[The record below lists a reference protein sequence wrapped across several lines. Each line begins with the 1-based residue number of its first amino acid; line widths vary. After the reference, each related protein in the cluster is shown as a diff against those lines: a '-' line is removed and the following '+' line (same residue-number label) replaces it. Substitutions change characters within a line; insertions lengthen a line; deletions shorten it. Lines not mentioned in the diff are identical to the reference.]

1 MRPDERNDS
10 GPGATGA
17 APEPLGSRPEL
28 AAIIAQALDLHE
40 RGQLDTAEE
49 LYLKILQADSNHFT
63 ATHALGVIKSQRGEY
78 SAALELIGKALQ
90 LNPRSAMA
98 HMNMGI
104 ALWRLHRPEEALLH
118 HQYSLILKP
127 DHADAYMNRAIALH
141 GLGRHEEA
149 IANYDKCLSIEP
161 GHALANSNKIFVLDY
176 VPRYGFE
183 EHQAERHRYYEA
195 QAKRFEGEAHTYL
208 NARDPERPLVL
219 GYVSADFRR
228 HSAASC
234 FGPVLRR
241 HDRERF
247 KVVCY
252 SGVLE
257 EDDWTRNFQG
267 GADLWRKTVNVSDE
281 ELAAQ
286 IRADAV
292 DVLIDLSGHSEG
304 NRLLVFARKPAPVQ
318 VTAWGGGGGTGLPM
332 IDYLFTDPVHIPAWA
347 RPLFAE
353 KAHDL
358 PCNITFEAAEDAP
371 EVSDLPALRQGFLT
385 FGCLN
390 RTMKITP
397 AALDLWAQILEALPD
412 AKLLLKDGLLDDF
425 QAQERM
431 RGGFTDRGI
440 DPDRLLLRGRTSH
453 REHLAAYGEVDIAL
467 DTFPHNGGITTWE
480 ALWMGV
486 PVVTLPGNK
495 PSSRISAS
503 ILHALEL
510 DAWVAENEEGYLRLA
525 VRQAANLDA
534 LQRFRQE
541 IRARIAASPAGNP
554 ELYTRAVEAAYR
566 SMWREWLEPNREV
579 SGKP

>member
-1 MRPDERNDS
+1 MRSDERNES
-10 GPGATGA
+10 GPGGMGD
-17 APEPLGSRPEL
+17 APDPQVSRLQL
-28 AAIIAQALDLHE
+28 ASILAQALDLHD
-40 RGQLDTAEE
+40 RGQLDTAED
-49 LYLKILQADSNHFT
+49 LYLKILQADSEHFT
-63 ATHALGVIKSQRGEY
+63 AIHALGVIKSQRGEY
-78 SAALELIGKALQ
+78 SAALELLGKALQ
-90 LNPRSAMA
+90 LNPRSALA
-98 HMNMGI
+98 HMNLGI
-104 ALWRLHRPEEALLH
+104 ALWRLHRPEEALLRY
-118 HQYSLILKP
+118 QYSLTLKP
-127 DHADAYMNRAIALH
+127 DNADAYMNRAITLH

-149 IANYDKCLSIEP
+149 VANYDKCLTIQP
-161 GHALANSNKIFVLDY
+161 DHVLAHSNKIFVLDY

-183 EHQAERHRYYEA
+183 EHQAERRRYYEA
-195 QAKRFEGEAHTYL
+195 QAKRFEGEPHAYL

-241 HDRERF
+241 HDRKRF
-247 KVVCY
+247 RIICY
-252 SGVLE
+252 AGVLE
-257 EDDWTRNFQG
+257 EDDWTREFQA

-281 ELAAQ
+281 EMAAQ
-286 IRADAV
+286 IRADGV

-353 KAHDL
+353 KAYDL
-358 PCNITFEAAEDAP
+358 PCNITFEAAKDAP
-371 EVSDLPALRQGFLT
+371 EVEALPALRQGFLT

-397 AALDLWAQILEALPD
+397 AALDLWAQILKAVPD
-412 AKLLLKDGLLDDF
+412 SKLLLKDGLLDDPLL
-425 QAQERM
+425 QERM
-431 RGGFTDRGI
+431 RGGFRDQGI
-440 DPDRLLLRGRTSH
+440 DPGRLLLRGRTSH
-453 REHLAAYGEVDIAL
+453 WEHLAAYGEVDMAL

-495 PSSRISAS
+495 PSSSISAS

-510 DAWVAENEEGYLRLA
+510 DEWVAESEEGYLRLA
-525 VRQAANLDA
+525 LRQAANLGE
-534 LQRFRQE
+534 LQWFRHE
-541 IRARIAASPAGNP
+541 IRGRIATSPAGNP

-566 SMWREWLEPNREV
+566 SMWREWLDRTKEV
-579 SGKP
+579 SDKL